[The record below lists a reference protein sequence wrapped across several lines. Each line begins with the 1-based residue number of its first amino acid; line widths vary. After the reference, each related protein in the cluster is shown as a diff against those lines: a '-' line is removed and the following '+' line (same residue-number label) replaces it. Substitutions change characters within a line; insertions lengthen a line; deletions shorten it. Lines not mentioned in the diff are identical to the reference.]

1 MLQSNSRFVIAVEQQ
16 RSNGGLQ
23 CFIHLYDDSS
33 LYFKY
38 NSDKKV
44 VKIDK
49 YDKNSKSLFEFWLQ
63 QVPNSVPTVQFSDKC
78 TSTN

>member
-1 MLQSNSRFVIAVEQQ
+1 MLQSNSRFVIDVQQ
-16 RSNGGLQ
+16 REDNSVIRCL
-23 CFIHLYDDSS
+23 IYLHDDLS

-38 NSDKKV
+38 NSDEKV

-49 YDKNSKSLFEFWLQ
+49 YDESCKSLFEFWLE
-63 QVPNSVPTVQFSDKC
+63 QVPNSVPAVKFNDKC

>member
-1 MLQSNSRFVIAVEQQ
+1 MLQSNSRFVITVQQ
-16 RSNGGLQ
+16 QQSSGDLQ
-23 CFIHLYDDSS
+23 CLIYLSDDSS

-38 NSDKKV
+38 NSDENV

-63 QVPNSVPTVQFSDKC
+63 QVPNSVPTVHFSDIC